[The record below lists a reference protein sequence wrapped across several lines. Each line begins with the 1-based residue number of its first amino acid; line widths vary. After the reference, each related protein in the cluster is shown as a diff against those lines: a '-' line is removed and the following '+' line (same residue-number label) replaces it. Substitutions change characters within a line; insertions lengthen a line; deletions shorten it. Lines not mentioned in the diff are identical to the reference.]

1 MVMETPNAKRVAVW
15 LTHEQIAALER
26 ISEKTLA
33 PVSAL
38 IRKAVE
44 EFLKKK

>member
-1 MVMETPNAKRVAVW
+1 MGIKRFNLYLPEAQ
-15 LTHEQIAALER
+15 LRKLEA

-33 PVSAL
+33 PVAPL

-44 EFLKKK
+44 EHLKKNAK